1 MRRPRARRRSSPA
14 SVSTRPRSSA
24 RARIFPTAGASA
36 QARQKTRA
44 VPPRPAAAAKLR
56 VRPLI
61 PPPPV
66 KPLSPPIIALDR
78 VSVGSEPGKPVLRRL
93 NLRIDT
99 DDRIALLGPNG
110 NGKSTLSKL
119 LAGRLAPFDG
129 TITRPDRIEVAYFA
143 QHQLDELIP
152 TQSVYEHVR
161 RLMPDAP
168 EAKVRARAGGIGFS
182 GERADTPVERL
193 SGGEKARLLLGPAT

>member
-1 MRRPRARRRSSPA
+1 M
-14 SVSTRPRSSA
+14 
-24 RARIFPTAGASA
+24 
-36 QARQKTRA
+36 KTL
-44 VPPRPAAAAKLR
+44 AKLQPIAR
-56 VRPLI
+56 DRRGRGAADPI
-61 PPPPV
+61 PPPA

-78 VSVGSEPGKPVLRRL
+78 RLGRLRAGQAGATRGST
-93 NLRIDT
+93 LRIDN

-110 NGKSTLSKL
+110 NGKSTLAKL

-129 TITRPDRIEVAYFA
+129 AITRPERTEVAYFA

-152 TQSVYEHVR
+152 TQSVYDHVR

-182 GERADTPVERL
+182 GARADTPVETL
-193 SGGEKARLLLGPAT
+193 SGGEKAGCCSASPRSRVPIW